1 MKKIILLVLIFD
13 LFSLNTLAETPIE
26 SKNVIVTANRFSST
40 DLNAN
45 QSIKIISRDDIDN
58 SPYSS
63 IPDLLRSQ
71 AGIKVSSQYGNQGID
86 AMVDMRGFGESAI
99 GNTLILVD
107 GQRLNNSD
115 SSSIQW
121 SSIPLSNVDHIE
133 ILPGSGA
140 VLYGDKASGG
150 VINIITNKSGK
161 STSSIKTTFGSNDF
175 IGFDGYLSGSSKDFY
190 YNSGISS
197 FKDNG
202 YRDNSK
208 SLSNSIS
215 GRVGICL
222 DNYDSFIDYSFY
234 QQENGTPGSISSTI
248 FNTNPKAA
256 RFQNN
261 FQRKDGFKFRPG
273 LNIKITDSLE
283 FSGEFSLGR
292 QNFKSDNP
300 DSFSKSYRVLDTYA
314 FSPRIKW
321 DHNFSNFKSSSIFGF
336 DYILGKL
343 RVNNFESGNHQS
355 AEDKTFGVYFQNT
368 TWLSS
373 YLNLTAGLRSHQNK
387 QEANQVAYT
396 SYGIDNP
403 QVQGETSQNKNAY
416 EISLNYFKDYWG
428 GYLKTNRG
436 FRFANLDELYGY
448 DPVSWISTFY
458 GNMLK
463 PQLSK
468 NNEIGFL
475 YKSNSIDA
483 RLALFRTELTNEIA
497 YNSILGA
504 NTNYDP
510 TRRQGLETNL
520 NLKITENIDI
530 KINYSYLDAR
540 FTSGSLESNF
550 IPTVPKEAGSLI
562 LALNNKNYGKYVLQA
577 NYVGERYF
585 ADDIE
590 NVKNKM
596 PDYLTADIKASWIIG
611 QFKINF
617 TGLNIFDKKYAQSG
631 ILNTSKTDY
640 YFYPANGRSLF
651 LSAQYDFK

>member
-1 MKKIILLVLIFD
+1 MKKITQLSLLIVQFFTSNVFAD
-13 LFSLNTLAETPIE
+13 TPTELN
-26 SKNVIVTANRFSST
+26 KVIVTANRFSST
-40 DLNAN
+40 DLHAN
-45 QSIKIISRDDIDN
+45 KSIKIISRDDIDN

-107 GQRLNNSD
+107 GQRLNNVD

-121 SSIPLSNVDHIE
+121 SSIPLSNIDHIE

-150 VINIITNKSGK
+150 VINIVTNKSGK
-161 STSSIKTTFGSNDF
+161 NSTSLKTTLGSNDF
-175 IGFDGYLSGSSKDFY
+175 IGLDAYLSGSNKDIYF
-190 YNSGISS
+190 NSGISS
-197 FKDNG
+197 FNENG

-208 SLSNSIS
+208 SISNTIA
-215 GRVGICL
+215 GRIGICL
-222 DNYDSFIDYSFY
+222 DKYDYFIDYSLY
-234 QQENGTPGSISSTI
+234 QQENGTPGSISSSV
-248 FNTNPKAA
+248 FRVNPKAA
-256 RFQNN
+256 RYQNN

-273 LNIKITDSLE
+273 LNIKINDTLE
-283 FSGEFSLGR
+283 FSSEFSVAR
-292 QNFKSDNP
+292 QDLKSDNP
-300 DSFSKSYRVLDTYA
+300 DFPSKSYRVIDTYS

-321 DHNFSNFKSSSIFGF
+321 DHNFSNLKSSSIFGL

-343 RVNNFESGNHQS
+343 NVNNYENANQF
-355 AEDKTFGVYFQNT
+355 AEDKTYGAYVQNT

-373 YLNLTAGLRSHQNK
+373 DLNLTSGLRLHHNEQK
-387 QEANQVAYT
+387 ANQDAYT
-396 SYGIDNP
+396 SYGTYNP
-403 QVQGETSQNKNAY
+403 YIQGETSQNKNAY
-416 EISLNYFKDYWG
+416 EISLNYFKDTWG
-428 GYLKTNRG
+428 GYLKTNKG

-448 DPVSWISTFY
+448 DENYISTFY

-463 PQLSK
+463 PQISK

-475 YKSNSIDA
+475 YKSNFVDT
-483 RLALFRTELTNEIA
+483 RLALFRTEITNEIA
-497 YNSILGA
+497 YNSLLGA

-520 NLKITENIDI
+520 NLKISESMEL
-530 KINYSYLDAR
+530 KINYSYLDAK
-540 FTSGSLESNF
+540 FTSGSLKSNF
-550 IPTVPKEAGSLI
+550 IPTVPKESGSLI
-562 LALNNKNYGKYVLQA
+562 FVINDQNYGKYLVQT
-577 NYVGERYF
+577 NYVGSRYF

-590 NVKNKM
+590 NIKNKM
-596 PDYLTADIKASWIIG
+596 QDYLTVDFKASWIID
-611 QFKINF
+611 QLKINL

-631 ILNTSKTDY
+631 ILNMSKTDY
-640 YFYPANGRSLF
+640 YFYPANGRSVF